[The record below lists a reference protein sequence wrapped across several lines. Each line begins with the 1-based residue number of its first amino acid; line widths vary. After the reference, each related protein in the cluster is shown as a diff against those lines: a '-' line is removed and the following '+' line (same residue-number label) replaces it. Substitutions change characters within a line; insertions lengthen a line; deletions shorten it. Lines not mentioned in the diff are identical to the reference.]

1 MAQVAREDITSLTKR
16 IEQLQHSVGEYHRIS
31 AQAETHATL
40 IVGYLKQRLTKLT
53 TRLKSVLENRT
64 KVHFIYRNTILSI
77 CAGDSTEATTNG
89 TIA

>member
-1 MAQVAREDITSLTKR
+1 MEVAVMAQVAREDITSLTKR

-64 KVHFIYRNTILSI
+64 KVTYFLYRNQF
-77 CAGDSTEATTNG
+77 
-89 TIA
+89 